1 MPRIF
6 NYSSIIKMLI
16 AVLSAA
22 MLSYLLSQPIY
33 LLCGLYAAAV
43 IIPFCDHASKRIAF
57 VMLIFL
63 FMITFVLVK
72 LLMHSDF
79 YFISVVSI
87 IAIIIGII
95 ETYNPSFKSMGA
107 YLFIGIIYTAFETR
121 AYGDLITIAIIAKL
135 FGISLL
141 SVLIVFIMS
150 LTTKATKSYQNF
162 TLQLQSQ
169 HCIHYCVYFLPLL
182 ISMLV
187 WHFSQLAEPQ
197 WLLWSSLSVASLSF
211 KKARDKIQK
220 RITGACIGLSLG
232 IIVTL
237 LFNLN
242 SPLIFNLSFVA
253 IIFSLRGINNYTASF
268 ATRCFFIVTF
278 AGAHYLYTSSDRI
291 IDVFIGGLIGLISSA
306 VLSYIIQRRENE
318 ISY

>member
-1 MPRIF
+1 M
-6 NYSSIIKMLI
+6 K
-16 AVLSAA
+16 
-22 MLSYLLSQPIY
+22 
-33 LLCGLYAAAV
+33 
-43 IIPFCDHASKRIAF
+43 HADK
-57 VMLIFL
+57 L
-63 FMITFVLVK
+63 FK
-72 LLMHSDF
+72 L
-79 YFISVVSI
+79 
-87 IAIIIGII
+87 
-95 ETYNPSFKSMGA
+95 
-107 YLFIGIIYTAFETR
+107 
-121 AYGDLITIAIIAKL
+121 IIAKL

-141 SVLIVFIMS
+141 SVAIVFLIS
-150 LTTKATKSYQNF
+150 LRTKVTKGYQNF

-169 HCIHYCVYFLPLL
+169 HSIHYCVYFLPLL

-237 LFNLN
+237 LFDLN
-242 SPLIFNLSFVA
+242 NPLIFNLSFIG
-253 IIFSLRGINNYTASF
+253 IIVSLRGLKNYTASF

-291 IDVFIGGLIGLISSA
+291 MDVFIGGLIGLISSA